1 VEQSDSPLRHYLE
14 ILRRQTWIIALVPL
28 VALVTTYVILERRP
42 PIYRAAM
49 TLVAGEQQRGG
60 EFAPT
65 LGTGPLTGTLTNLLE
80 SDLVARNVIRDL
92 NLDTTKDDFLKNL
105 EVEVMPETSVLDVT
119 YETTNRETGLAVI
132 ERLATIFTT
141 QLDRTLGL
149 RTRNEDFR
157 TSEFQLV
164 LQVFDPPHVEPEPVK
179 RNNVTPLAFAG
190 AAALALGLLLAI
202 ARDTLDSRIRDARDA
217 EEWFNAPVVGA
228 LPRGVRGH
236 PPPGVGPG
244 TGRRLGR
251 RREEQRQASLELLRA
266 RLEYTQAGPGRKV
279 VVTSASPGDGKSAV
293 AASLSA
299 ALARDGKRVVC
310 VDADTR
316 HPSLHRYLGFQA
328 DSLGLADVLRA
339 GVDLEEAL
347 VPVEIGWG
355 SENGARPA
363 RGRLEALPAGQAPAR
378 LGGPL
383 SPQAAA
389 GLMEILESRAD
400 YVVLDSPPLLAA
412 DAFPLAAHSDN
423 VLVVARHGRTTKD
436 QAESVRTTL
445 ERLGVTRVA
454 VVLTD
459 APPIPTYG

>member
-1 VEQSDSPLRHYLE
+1 VESDSPLRHYLQ
-14 ILRRQTWIIALVPL
+14 ILRRQAWIIVLVPL
-28 VALVTTYVILERRP
+28 VALVATYVFLERRAP
-42 PIYRAAM
+42 VYRAAM
-49 TLVAGEQQRGG
+49 MLVVGEQPRGR

-65 LGTGPLTGTLTNLLE
+65 LGSGSLTRTLTNLLE
-80 SDLVARNVIRDL
+80 SDLMARTVINELR
-92 NLDTTKDDFLKNL
+92 LDVSKEKFLEKL
-105 EVEVMPETSVLDVT
+105 KVEVLPETSVLNVT
-119 YETTNRETGLAVI
+119 YDTSNRQQGLAI
-132 ERLATIFTT
+132 MKELDDRFTK
-141 QLDRTLGL
+141 QLDKTLGL
-149 RTRNEDFR
+149 ITPNERFS
-157 TSEFQLV
+157 TSEFSLV
-164 LQVFDPPHVEPEPVK
+164 VKTFAPPQVEPDPVK
-179 RNNVTPLAFAG
+179 RPKVTALAFVG
-190 AAALALGLLLAI
+190 GAALALGLLLAI
-202 ARDTLDSRIRDARDA
+202 GRDALDRRIRDARDA
-217 EEWFNAPVVGA
+217 EQWFNAPVVGA

-244 TGRRLGR
+244 MGRRLGR
-251 RREEQRQASLELLRA
+251 RREAQRQASLDLLRA

-279 VVTSASPGDGKSAV
+279 VVTSAAQGDGKSAV

-355 SENGARPA
+355 SENGARPP
-363 RGRLEALPAGQAPAR
+363 RGRLDALPAGQAPAR

-445 ERLGVTRVA
+445 ERLGVSRVA

>member
-1 VEQSDSPLRHYLE
+1 MEQSDSPLRHYLQ
-14 ILRRQTWIIALVPL
+14 ILRRQTWIIVLVPL
-28 VALVTTYVILERRP
+28 VALAATYVHLERRP
-42 PIYRAAM
+42 PVYRAAM
-49 TLVAGEQQRGG
+49 TLVVGEQPRGG

-65 LGTGPLTGTLTNLLE
+65 LGTVALTGTLTSLLK
-80 SDLVARNVIRDL
+80 SDHVARNVIRDL
-92 NLDTTKDDFLKNL
+92 QLDTTKEKFLEKL

-119 YETTNRETGLAVI
+119 YETTNRDTGLAII
-132 ERLATIFTT
+132 ERLAAIFTT

-149 RTRNEDFR
+149 RGPNEPFS

-164 LQVFDPPHVEPEPVK
+164 VKVFDPPHVEPEPVE
-179 RNNVTPLAFAG
+179 RNDATLLGFAG
-190 AAALALGLLLAI
+190 AAALAFGLLLAT
-202 ARDTLDSRIRDARDA
+202 ARDALDSRIRDARDA
-217 EEWFNAPVVGA
+217 EHWFNAPVVGA

-244 TGRRLGR
+244 TTRRLGR
-251 RREEQRQASLELLRA
+251 RREAQRQASLDLLRA

-279 VVTSASPGDGKSAV
+279 VVTSASEGDGKSAV

-299 ALARDGKRVVC
+299 ALAHDGKRVVC

-316 HPSLHRYLGFQA
+316 HPSLHRYLGFQP
-328 DSLGLADVLRA
+328 DSPGLADVLRA
-339 GVDLEEAL
+339 GVDLEDAL
-347 VPVEIGWG
+347 VPIELGWA
-355 SENGARPA
+355 SENGARPP

-412 DAFPLAAHSDN
+412 EAFPLAAHSDN
-423 VLVVARHGRTTKD
+423 VLVVARHGRTTKG

-445 ERLGVTRVA
+445 ERLGVSRVA

-459 APPIPTYG
+459 APPIATYG